1 MRNVKFLK
9 EPGFVFDLFFLFV
22 LHFNK
27 DYCLKN
33 FINYGKASED
43 TAFFKNILND
53 FPQIS
58 DELLVFF
65 YLRDDNLCF
74 MSQKYHKPYKD
85 QFLSDTYNLSVVLD
99 ALTDHDQVVENL
111 LEFYFRDVDKQ
122 TLDACKGSM
131 HAINKLIKDS
141 SYSAEVKS
149 ALYAFFI
156 DPSPIIRRLSYEL
169 MEKEFA
175 LTKRYDNYSKRI
187 LDLKENFDFGQLCD
201 GLKNGQ
207 QQKGDLS
214 CFENIYV
221 SFCTLNKNYIKS
233 LFCENAAIAILGFDY
248 IEQIDYLLMQNKT
261 PELDVF
267 GNAVSE
273 TNRINVL
280 NLILE
285 SGEVTIKDLEQE
297 FGFTGTNAYYH
308 LSLMI
313 KAGMLKTRNRGRT
326 VLYSINKD
334 YFQVLCDILGKYYK
348 S

>member
-9 EPGFVFDLFFLFV
+9 EPGFVYDLFFLFV

-27 DYCLKN
+27 EYCLKN

-65 YLRDDNLCF
+65 HLRDDNLCF

-111 LEFYFRDVDKQ
+111 LEFYFHNVDKQ

-156 DPSPIIRRLSYEL
+156 EPAPVIRKLSYEL
-169 MEKEFA
+169 MEKEFI
-175 LTKRYDNYSKRI
+175 LSQKYENNIKCLENLRRQFDLELLSEGIKNIKRQIASIDSFDNV
-187 LDLKENFDFGQLCD
+187 C
-201 GLKNGQ
+201 
-207 QQKGDLS
+207 
-214 CFENIYV
+214 C
-221 SFCTLNKNYIKS
+221 SFCLFAKNCIQVYYYEDTA
-233 LFCENAAIAILGFDY
+233 LAVLGSDY
-248 IEQIDYLLMQNKT
+248 IDEIGYLTVEKRL
-261 PELDVF
+261 PELETF
-267 GNAVSE
+267 GNAISE
-273 TNRINVL
+273 TNRIGVL

-285 SGEVTIKDLEQE
+285 KGEITIKDLEQE

-326 VLYSINKD
+326 VLYSINKS
-334 YFQVLCDILGKYYK
+334 YFQVLCDMLGKYYQE
-348 S
+348 